1 MLCDPGMPMAVR
13 SPAGSL
19 RQVYLTHA
27 LLMKVS
33 RDGAIG
39 DGSDS
44 HHEKLREFL
53 GILMK

>member
-1 MLCDPGMPMAVR
+1 MPMAVR

-39 DGSDS
+39 GGSDS